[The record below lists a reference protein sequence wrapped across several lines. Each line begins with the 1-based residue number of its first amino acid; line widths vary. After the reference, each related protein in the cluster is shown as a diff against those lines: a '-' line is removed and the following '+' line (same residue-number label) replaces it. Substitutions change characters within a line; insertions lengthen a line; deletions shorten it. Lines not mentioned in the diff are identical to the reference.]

1 MAWYALTPSPAFS
14 FTVQFDFL
22 LNGEAKASVSAF
34 LSQER
39 ELEEYK
45 TVPNNH
51 PNYCPWCCAVQCSAL
66 TLVAT
71 YTCIHGYTMSVT
83 YVVLCVALLSR

>member
-1 MAWYALTPSPAFS
+1 MQLRTSPFS
-14 FTVQFDFL
+14 YTVQFEFL

-45 TVPNNH
+45 TVPND
-51 PNYCPWCCAVQCSAL
+51 PTIAL
-66 TLVAT
+66 
-71 YTCIHGYTMSVT
+71 G
-83 YVVLCVALLSR
+83 VVLCSEARSA